1 MRLDPAEALGL
12 ARSLALYYGQP
23 WKRIA
28 MRRFY
33 AGLIRP
39 GDLVLDIGAHVGSR
53 SRIFRALG
61 ARVVSLEP
69 NPTLA
74 GFLART
80 LPADGITLR
89 TEAVGAT
96 PGMLTLAISRRHPT
110 VSSGAPDWVAAAG
123 RSAGFRAVTWDRT
136 VEVPVTTLDRLIAEY
151 GMPAFVKIDVEGMEP
166 AILAGLSRPVAAL
179 SFEYLPAVPQPA
191 LAAIDRLAALGPYLF
206 NRVEGERQHFA
217 TPGWVD
223 AATMRATLAALPAD
237 ARSGDVY
244 ARLRPEHGA

>member
-1 MRLDPAEALGL
+1 
-12 ARSLALYYGQP
+12 
-23 WKRIA
+23 

-39 GDLVLDIGAHVGSR
+39 GDLVFDIGAHVGSR
-53 SRIFRALG
+53 SRIFRSLG
-61 ARVVSLEP
+61 ARVVALEP

-80 LPADGITLR
+80 LPSEGIVLR
-89 TEAVGAT
+89 AEAVGAT

-123 RSAGFRAVTWDRT
+123 RSAGFRAVAWDRA
-136 VEVPVTTLDRLIAEY
+136 VDVPVTTLDRLIAEY
-151 GMPAFVKIDVEGMEP
+151 GTPSFVKIDVEGMEP

-179 SFEYLPAVPQPA
+179 SFEYLPAVAGPA
-191 LAAIDRLAALGPYLF
+191 LAAIDRLGTLGPYLF
-206 NRVEGERQHFA
+206 NRVEGERQRFA
-217 TPGWVD
+217 TPGWVS

-237 ARSGDVY
+237 ARSGDIY
-244 ARLRPEHGA
+244 ARPAQDGGA